1 MQKKIWNLVQIEKV
15 LESKNIITIKSEPSF
30 LSSQASKDN
39 QTYKNTISTKI
50 NAKNPKTLSPKLNN
64 EKNPYLCIKK
74 TNDSLPLD
82 EIYFHTIEMMTPDL
96 VFTHIDLLVENQHF
110 HRVSLTTQLDLGTDN
125 SYGPGL
131 KGLKGLNDLKGIDT
145 SKDSKDSNDSND
157 GNDSQ
162 DSNDSKDSRNSR
174 DRNDSNDR
182 NDRNNEN
189 GSLRVRIYDTEYNV
203 LADGMCQFLGN
214 NKEVTLS
221 LNFYTE
227 KPAIRIEFYSFD
239 LKSNDV
245 YYLNKFVQES
255 YSRDEV
261 LNQMNHELVN
271 TVHQGLENNSLW
283 SYISPLNF
291 KNANNVKKEM
301 VMLHKQ
307 LFLLNRANLL
317 VQCFS
322 KKDGK
327 DLAAIL
333 LWTLRIHN
341 HYKDTNLNLM
351 LTKPKD
357 TENTDVTHLKSRKD
371 IILANLSHLK
381 EHIINL
387 TNEQTNMEENVNKSM
402 KLRSTFLSNIRL
414 LESRDN
420 ELGTTGN
427 FLSGSD
433 PRKNTG
439 NFLSGSD
446 PRKNTGD
453 CHGVDPSLALA
464 SASVAVEAEAI
475 TKEVGSNVTIG
486 VSKELEEKRHIL
498 IQLKIHLM
506 KELQK
511 QNTCKRVSEIFM
523 GIINELNMTKESQL
537 GLSNLFVETI
547 MNHKKQTINLVTTL
561 NNDLSKIDQELARI
575 SLILDSKDS
584 KDSKDNNYS
593 NKIDNTEKIDEMEI
607 LKSKIQEITCFV
619 NDTNNK
625 IRDIKRKKDYL
636 EIKKSTVFYSLLE
649 NLLET
654 RLNELYSE

>member
-1 MQKKIWNLVQIEKV
+1 MQKKTWNLIQIEKV
-15 LESKNIITIKSEPSF
+15 LESKNEITIKTDQSS
-30 LSSQASKDN
+30 LSSKILKSSKSSKSSESSESSKN
-39 QTYKNTISTKI
+39 SQNTISKKTI
-50 NAKNPKTLSPKLNN
+50 LSVKNPKSLSTKPNN
-64 EKNPYLCIKK
+64 YPYLCIKK
-74 TNDSLPLD
+74 ANDSLSLD
-82 EIYFHTIEMMTPDL
+82 KIHFHTTEMITPDL
-96 VFTHIDLLVENQHF
+96 VFTHIDLLVDNQHF
-110 HRVSLTTQLDLGTDN
+110 HRVSLTTQFD
-125 SYGPGL
+125 
-131 KGLKGLNDLKGIDT
+131 LNDLKGPKGPKGGNDGSTDRNTDT
-145 SKDSKDSNDSND
+145 STDSKESKDSKDSNNSKDNNGING
-157 GNDSQ
+157 GN
-162 DSNDSKDSRNSR
+162 DSNDSNDN
-174 DRNDSNDR
+174 NDSNDSNSGTDSR
-182 NDRNNEN
+182 FPN
-189 GSLRVRIYDTEYNV
+189 LRVRIYDTEYNV
-203 LADGMCQFLGN
+203 LADGMCQFLAN

-239 LKSNDV
+239 LKNNDV

-255 YSRDEV
+255 FTRDEV
-261 LNQMNHELVN
+261 LNQMNHELVHM
-271 TVHQGLENNSLW
+271 VHQGLEDPVSLCNNSLW

-291 KNANNVKKEM
+291 KNANNVLKER

-317 VQCFS
+317 VQCFT
-322 KKDGK
+322 KKEGK

-333 LWTLRIHN
+333 LWTLRINN
-341 HYKDTNLNLM
+341 HYKDTNLNMM
-351 LTKPKD
+351 LTKPKV
-357 TENTDVTHLKSRKD
+357 TENTDITHLKSRKD

-387 TNEQTNMEENVNKSM
+387 TNEQKNMEENVNTSM
-402 KLRSTFLSNIRL
+402 KLRSTLLSNIRL
-414 LESRDN
+414 LESREN
-420 ELGTTGN
+420 ELGPTDVVIKDV
-427 FLSGSD
+427 GS
-433 PRKNTG
+433 
-439 NFLSGSD
+439 
-446 PRKNTGD
+446 GD
-453 CHGVDPSLALA
+453 CHGVGTAEA
-464 SASVAVEAEAI
+464 EAEAI

-486 VSKELEEKRHIL
+486 VSKELEDKRNIL

-511 QNTCKRVSEIFM
+511 QNSCKRVSEIFM

-547 MNHKKQTINLVTTL
+547 MNHKKQTVNLVTTL